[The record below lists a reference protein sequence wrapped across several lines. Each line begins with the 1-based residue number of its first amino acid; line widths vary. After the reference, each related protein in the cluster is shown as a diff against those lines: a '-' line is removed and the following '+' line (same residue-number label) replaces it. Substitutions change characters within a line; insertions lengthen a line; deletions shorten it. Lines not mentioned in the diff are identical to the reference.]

1 MSNKIDRSIERK
13 LFYHQAEALPDTC
26 PQCGQ
31 SLVPDSGPY
40 QVATRSGRRLTDE
53 FMMSGDFGYLCAGC
67 ATAVIHLPK
76 LADMLYGVPMKPGW
90 KAGPEFAVLGLVNLD
105 AIPPDQAT
113 IPMNEWDPY
122 PLVLFH
128 AADDPKPKR
137 PIRAKRPRKPKP
149 KRRK

>member
-1 MSNKIDRSIERK
+1 MSDKIDKSIERK
-13 LFYHQAEALPDTC
+13 MFYHEAEVPPDVC

-31 SLVPDSGPY
+31 ALVQDFGPY

-67 ATAVIHLPK
+67 ATAVIHLPQ
-76 LADMLYGVPMKPGW
+76 LADMLYGVPTKPGW

-105 AIPPDQAT
+105 AVPPEQAHV
-113 IPMNEWDPY
+113 PMDEWDPY

-128 AADDPKPKR
+128 ASEPSQPKR
-137 PIRAKRPRKPKP
+137 PTSSKRPRKPKP
-149 KRRK
+149 KRRR